1 MRAEN
6 MGTREDVMH
15 AEANPNA
22 AGVVIRQG
30 YEPGL
35 IGRVAELH
43 GCYYAD
49 AWGSGAP
56 FEALIAREFA
66 EFLEG
71 YDPRHDLVLT
81 ANRDGRCIGSISIY
95 GRRRLPEGA
104 QLRFFIVDPACH
116 GCGAGKALLAQALA
130 WCREQRIPRV
140 FLWTVDGLPASRRLY
155 EKAGFRVTERVP
167 DDRYTVIRDNLR
179 LELAL

>member
-1 MRAEN
+1 MDSKATQGE
-6 MGTREDVMH
+6 T
-15 AEANPNA
+15 
-22 AGVVIRQG
+22 GVVIRRG

-56 FEALIAREFA
+56 FEALVAREFA

-81 ANRDGRCIGSISIY
+81 ANREGRCIGSISIY
-95 GRRRLPEGA
+95 GRRQLAEGA

-116 GCGAGKALLAQALA
+116 GCGAGKALLAQALQ
-130 WCREQRIPRV
+130 WCREQQIPRV

-167 DDRYTVIRDNLR
+167 DDRYTIVRDNLR
-179 LELAL
+179 LELDLRA